1 MWSPVCGRTVWY
13 TCAGRVASVLVAGVG
28 VTCLPLTYV
37 GVGLRGCVDPLLLI
51 ADRRSHDRRFLHGSL
66 SRARLAQV
74 LVCVR
79 SAAVTEL
86 GVAPPS
92 GEEIGGRKPRMEETN
107 FEEFLSFQS
116 AVPAGCAA
124 RTRRC
129 LR

>member
-1 MWSPVCGRTVWY
+1 MSILRVAAFADPWSGVAGRT
-13 TCAGRVASVLVAGVG
+13 
-28 VTCLPLTYV
+28 
-37 GVGLRGCVDPLLLI
+37 
-51 ADRRSHDRRFLHGSL
+51 DRRFFPRSL
-66 SRARLAQV
+66 PRARLAQV

-86 GVAPPS
+86 GVAPLS
-92 GEEIGGRKPRMEETN
+92 GEEIGDRKPRMEETN